1 MRNRSAKSSCPTE
14 GRGRLCEERGVQAHG
29 GLRKPTASSNG
40 RGPFGARAV
49 PGPVLCGVPPPVSPR
64 RLLLT
69 LPLRSKAHRG
79 YTTCPKSLRL
89 VAALGC
95 EPVSVYLTETP
106 ALGFRQAERC
116 QGGAR
121 DGVCK
126 VASYTRQQ
134 GMGAAREE
142 RPGPEVGGGISQMPG
157 RPHFKGTPS
166 SGPREA
172 ASWELDG
179 EEAPM

>member
-1 MRNRSAKSSCPTE
+1 M
-14 GRGRLCEERGVQAHG
+14 
-29 GLRKPTASSNG
+29 RKPTASGNG

-49 PGPVLCGVPPPVSPR
+49 PGTVLCGVPPPVSPR

-142 RPGPEVGGGISQMPG
+142 RPGGPKVGGGISQMPG

-179 EEAPM
+179 EEAPR